1 MSSTTQHCRSSV
13 YYLWLVSM
21 TVLLSCALIVIEFK
35 TVYRYSSFNDSN
47 SAYCKMFMSRRQDK
61 EEMNAYCFYTVGFII
76 AFMGF
81 LYVRGIFR
89 SNHQA

>member
-1 MSSTTQHCRSSV
+1 
-13 YYLWLVSM
+13 
-21 TVLLSCALIVIEFK
+21 
-35 TVYRYSSFNDSN
+35 
-47 SAYCKMFMSRRQDK
+47 MFMSRRQDK